1 MIWKLNAD
9 VYINSHNS
17 VQETFAITTHEV
29 NIIFYLLYKEI
40 QAQSLTFQIFL
51 RYLWRNQKFYIVIQR
66 SKYQMVANWSNLAI
80 HNYWIILSK

>member
-51 RYLWRNQKFYIVIQR
+51 RYL
-66 SKYQMVANWSNLAI
+66 
-80 HNYWIILSK
+80 